1 MEKTEPKRTLRI
13 NITQTKDP
21 CALRVSMRYGNHW
34 WRATIHDERPW
45 DAVSLVAITSK
56 PAIFLEYFSR
66 AVMAGEAFEKAGLF
80 RPWVKMHGKENDNG
94 SR

>member
-1 MEKTEPKRTLRI
+1 MDKTEQKRTLRV

-21 CALRVSMRYGNHW
+21 RALRVSMRYGNHW

-56 PAIFLEYFSR
+56 PAIFLEYF
-66 AVMAGEAFEKAGLF
+66 AKAIADGEAYEKSGLGK
-80 RPWVKMHGKENDNG
+80 PWVKMRGKENEPCQ
-94 SR
+94 

>member
-1 MEKTEPKRTLRI
+1 MGKPEQKRTLRV

-21 CALRVSMRYGNHW
+21 RALRVSMRYGNHW

-66 AVMAGEAFEKAGLF
+66 AVMAGDAYEKAGLGK
-80 RPWVKMHGKENDNG
+80 PWVKMHGKEKDNG